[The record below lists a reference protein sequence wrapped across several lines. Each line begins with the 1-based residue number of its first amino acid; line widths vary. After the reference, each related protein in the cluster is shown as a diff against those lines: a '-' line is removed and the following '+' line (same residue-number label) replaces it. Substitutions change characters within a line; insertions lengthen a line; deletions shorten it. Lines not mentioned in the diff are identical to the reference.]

1 MKRMNKQ
8 LGVALLATLL
18 TATSPLPAHDSG
30 PEYIES
36 FDTTLQILESG
47 ALAISHVV
55 DVHPHGEEIRRGLFF
70 ELPDNVGP
78 LGAFEVTLDGEPIEP
93 DFDDGAIIV
102 AAQQPLAVH
111 RMHRF
116 AVRYRAGSPWW
127 LEDAATARLRWD
139 PIIQQFEL
147 PWRAAGLRISWP
159 DSLPTPELS
168 AGGETSGNSWTRVL
182 HGPLH
187 DAGRGAAA
195 GRIEVRADATALPA
209 RAVRRHAADWAWR
222 TLLGFGMLALLGFLH
237 GAWRAVGRDPELGN
251 IVPSKSAPDGL
262 SPAATRFVDH
272 MGFDQTA
279 FVAALVSLRV
289 KGALELEVDDEGD
302 SLQLSRRRE
311 ASAMLSPG
319 ERAVMDSLL
328 KDNDEIELGPGD
340 ERAARATEALEKKLG
355 EEHRGRHFVTN
366 ARQRTLGIV
375 LGVLVAALALAALV
389 TQARDELTPDPWV
402 AGLGI
407 LALLVGVF
415 APLIYFELFKAP
427 TRAGLPAKR
436 QIAGLKR
443 YLEESAEPVREARHF
458 IELLP
463 YAIALDCE
471 ESWCQRFTGADN
483 AEVDGDVAEI
493 LDWYRK
499 LQQQTDNAAAV
510 VPIIAAAAG
519 ASAATGAAGAGA
531 GGASAGGV

>member
-1 MKRMNKQ
+1 MNFIDKHFRV
-8 LGVALLATLL
+8 LLLSGLLSAAL
-18 TATSPLPAHDSG
+18 PLPAHDSG
-30 PEYIES
+30 PEYIQS
-36 FDTTLQILESG
+36 FDTTLQIRESG
-47 ALAISHVV
+47 VLAVSHVV

-147 PWRAAGLRISWP
+147 PWRGARLRIRWP
-159 DSLPTPELS
+159 DSLATPELPA
-168 AGGETSGNSWTRVL
+168 AGERAGDSWTRVL

-209 RAVRRHAADWAWR
+209 GAVRRHAADWAWR
-222 TLLGFGMLALLGFLH
+222 TLLGFGMLALLGYLH

-262 SPAATRFVDH
+262 SPAATRFVDR

-311 ASAMLSPG
+311 TSAMLSPG

-340 ERAARATEALEKKLG
+340 ERAARAAEALKKKLG
-355 EEHRGRHFVTN
+355 QEHRGRHFVTN

-375 LGVLVAALALAALV
+375 LGLVVAGLALAALV
-389 TQARDELTPDPWV
+389 AQAQDDFTPDPWG

-407 LALLVGVF
+407 AALLVGVF

-443 YLEESAEPVREARHF
+443 YLEQTSEPVRDPRHF
-458 IELLP
+458 VELLP

-471 ESWCQRFTGADN
+471 APWRQRFTGADDV
-483 AEVDGDVAEI
+483 ELDHDVAEI
-493 LDWYRK
+493 LDWYRT
-499 LQQQTDNAAAV
+499 LQQQTDSAAAI
-510 VPIIAAAAG
+510 VPIIAGAAG
-519 ASAATGAAGAGA
+519 ASAATGAAGAG
-531 GGASAGGV
+531 GASAGGV